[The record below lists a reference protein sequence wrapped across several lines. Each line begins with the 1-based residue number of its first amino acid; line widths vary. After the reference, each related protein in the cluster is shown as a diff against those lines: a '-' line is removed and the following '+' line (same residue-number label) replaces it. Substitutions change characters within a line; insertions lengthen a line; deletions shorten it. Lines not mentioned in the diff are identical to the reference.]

1 MANCEECIYYT
12 YDEDYECYVC
22 MMDLDQDELYRFV
35 NGDFKDCPYYRQG
48 DEYTIVRKQ
57 I

>member
-1 MANCEECIYYT
+1 MSNCEQCINYS
-12 YDEDYECYVC
+12 YDDDYECFTC
-22 MMDLDQDELYRFV
+22 IMDLDQDELYRFISG
-35 NGDFKDCPYYRQG
+35 NFNDCPYFKPG

>member
-1 MANCEECIYYT
+1 MSNCEQCINYS
-12 YDEDYECYVC
+12 YDDDYECFTCV
-22 MMDLDQDELYRFV
+22 MDLDQDELYRFISG
-35 NGDFKDCPYYRQG
+35 NFNDCPYFKPG